1 MTLSRV
7 NLSPALI
14 RTAGPGLCPVRESW
28 VHATERVGAGSS
40 CYTLLVGAELANTG
54 VAMVP
59 ALQAVRIVTG
69 RCWRRRNDETDKG
82 RQDGMTHIFLSCSR
96 RRSRLPSYA
105 EPR

>member
-1 MTLSRV
+1 MSRGNAAALSGV

-14 RTAGPGLCPVRESW
+14 RAAGLGLCSVRESW
-28 VHATERVGAGSS
+28 IRATERVGARSS
-40 CYTLLVGAELANTG
+40 HCALLVGAELAHTG
-54 VAMVP
+54 VAMLP

-96 RRSRLPSYA
+96 
-105 EPR
+105 